1 MVPHA
6 ATGAPLRVL
15 VADDFEP
22 VRTLAVRML
31 EKLGHHDVTEAADG
45 QEAIEALE
53 AATHHLLLL
62 DLSMPRLSG
71 LDVVRWVNDRPEI
84 GAVLT
89 IVVISASAHDE
100 RPALA
105 ELGVTRVL
113 PKPFRL
119 QQIADVIAHL
129 PLR

>member
-1 MVPHA
+1 M
-6 ATGAPLRVL
+6 RVL

-31 EKLGHHDVTEAADG
+31 EKLGNHVVGEAADG
-45 QEAIEALE
+45 QEAVEALE
-53 AATHHLLLL
+53 REPHDLLLL
-62 DLSMPRLSG
+62 DLSMPRMSG
-71 LDVVRWVNDRPEI
+71 HDVVRWVNARPEI
-84 GAVLT
+84 RDRLT
-89 IVVISASAHDE
+89 IVVISASALDE

-119 QQIADVIAHL
+119 QQIADVVDGL
-129 PLR
+129 PGR

>member
-1 MVPHA
+1 M
-6 ATGAPLRVL
+6 L

-31 EKLGHHDVTEAADG
+31 EKLGHHEVSEAADG
-45 QEAIEALE
+45 QEAVQALE
-53 AATHHLLLL
+53 RAPHDLLLL
-62 DLSMPRLSG
+62 DLSMPRMSG
-71 LDVVRWVNDRPEI
+71 LDVVRWVNNRPEI
-84 GAVLT
+84 GAALT

-105 ELGVTRVL
+105 ELGVSRVL

-119 QQIADVIAHL
+119 QQIADVIASL
-129 PLR
+129 PHR